1 MSMLSYH
8 CNHDSCSVFHLFSL
22 YFLYIEVIRFYNWK
36 KQKLLLPGINFSTIS
51 PFIPEIPPSLP
62 ICHITTPVPILFK
75 GLLHSFMLQDI
86 RLLKSLLPSGK
97 EIAQTSLVLG
107 LPCHSWLKKINNQK
121 KTPKKHKKP
130 PTNSTPSTKK
140 KQTKKPNKKPQQKN
154 PRQKQQKTPSK
165 LKNELCQ
172 NFHFPNGI
180 KCLFY
185 VNKGFVPCSNKPFI
199 F

>member
-1 MSMLSYH
+1 MSMLSCH
-8 CNHDSCSVFHLFSL
+8 CNHDSCSVLHLFSL

-107 LPCHSWLKKINNQK
+107 LPCHSWLKKNNNQK
-121 KTPKKHKKP
+121 KKP
-130 PTNSTPSTKK
+130 QKTQKNSNKPNPLPQKNQQKNQTNKK
-140 KQTKKPNKKPQQKN
+140 KKTNKKTHAKNNKKPQA
-154 PRQKQQKTPSK
+154 
-165 LKNELCQ
+165 
-172 NFHFPNGI
+172 G
-180 KCLFY
+180 
-185 VNKGFVPCSNKPFI
+185 
-199 F
+199 